1 MPSYNTSFNT
11 CKLRLAHINIRNCRN
26 KEMEISLF
34 LKEKNI
40 DILSL
45 NETWLKSKFELDI
58 LNYII
63 TRNDRPRRQR
73 GGVTILVR
81 NNINFDIDV
90 TCSSIDTDN
99 EAIAIFLKDWQY
111 STSIS
116 TNYIPSASKTYITL
130 LNYIKNSADKNIPTL
145 TVLSG

>member
-1 MPSYNTSFNT
+1 
-11 CKLRLAHINIRNCRN
+11 
-26 KEMEISLF
+26 MEISLF